1 MKNDPIDLNDYHK
14 RQSARLAKEISEQP
28 LLSPEESM
36 KQLQRLARQN
46 GSSHDRRQPMSVGK

>member
-28 LLSPEESM
+28 SM
-36 KQLQRLARQN
+36 SSEAFIKQVKRLASR
-46 GSSHDRRQPMSVGK
+46 SRRQPMSVGK